1 MANDTEDQV
10 GYKKPP
16 KASQFQKGSSGNPSG
31 RPREALGVPELLA
44 KVVKQKVLTQGKHG
58 PKSMT
63 KIEASF
69 TQLVNKAAGG
79 DLKALK
85 LLTDLVIRFP
95 ELVKQ
100 GDMKTMESSV
110 REKLLAVLERHE
122 REENNEN

>member
-1 MANDTEDQV
+1 
-10 GYKKPP
+10 
-16 KASQFQKGSSGNPSG
+16 
-31 RPREALGVPELLA
+31 
-44 KVVKQKVLTQGKHG
+44 
-58 PKSMT
+58 MT

-69 TQLVNKAAGG
+69 TQLVNKAASG